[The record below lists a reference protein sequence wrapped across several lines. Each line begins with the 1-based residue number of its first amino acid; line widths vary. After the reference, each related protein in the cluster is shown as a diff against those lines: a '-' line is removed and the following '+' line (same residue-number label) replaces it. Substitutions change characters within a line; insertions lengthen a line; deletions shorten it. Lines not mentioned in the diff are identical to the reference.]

1 MPVKRLGAATPL
13 ADSTIT
19 LATVDTTG
27 VASVIASNKSLNPS
41 TVTIYIDPA
50 AGGGSET
57 NRVYQ
62 ASNLVVQG
70 GQVFETFRF
79 AVDVNDLIRVV
90 SDTSDVAFS
99 TTLAYEAE
107 GNTYITY
114 GQNRPEFSE
123 VGDIWIDSDTGE
135 VEFYTGSVWEPLA
148 YIGEGPTGPA
158 GGIGPL
164 GPTGPTGPQGAGV
177 SVLGSYATVELLES
191 DVPVGNIGDAYIV
204 QSNLYVWSDL
214 NQEWYDAGAFV
225 GPSGPTGN
233 TGPTGPGVT
242 GPTGPTGPLGPTG
255 PEGGPTG
262 PTGATGAT
270 GPTGPVG
277 ANGETGATGPAGV
290 TGPTGAL
297 GPTGPTGSTGAT
309 GPTGPTGA
317 SGQWDTAQVVDDKT
331 SSYTLLTADAGALI
345 TVSSSSNLEVT
356 VDDSLDLAAGQ
367 RIDLLRLGTGEV
379 TVVASGVTV
388 NGAPGLNLRA
398 RYSAATLLCIATDV
412 YVVIGDLKA

>member
-1 MPVKRLGAATPL
+1 MPVKRIGTATPL
-13 ADSTIT
+13 ADQVAT
-19 LATVDTTG
+19 LSAVDTTG
-27 VASVIASNKSLNPS
+27 VASVIASNKSLS
-41 TVTIYIDPA
+41 ESQVTIYIDPA
-50 AGGGSET
+50 DGGGSET

-62 ASNLVVQG
+62 ASNLTIQG

-79 AVDVNDLIRVV
+79 AVDVGDIISVI
-90 SDTSDVAFS
+90 SSTSDVAFS
-99 TTLAYEAE
+99 CSLAYESA
-107 GNTYITY
+107 GSSNITY
-114 GQNRPEFSE
+114 SQARPDFSE
-123 VGDIWIDSDTGE
+123 VGDIWISTVTGE
-135 VEFYTGSVWEPLA
+135 IEFYTGSGWQQVA
-148 YIGEGPTGPA
+148 YIGEGPTGPT
-158 GGIGPL
+158 GPL
-164 GPTGPTGPQGAGV
+164 GGVGPTGPTGPQGSGV
-177 SVLGSYATVELLES
+177 SVLGTYATLELLQA
-191 DVPVGNIGDAYIV
+191 DVPVGAIGDAYIV
-204 QSNLYVWSDL
+204 QSDLYVWSDL
-214 NQEWYDAGAFV
+214 NQEWYNAGPFV
-225 GPSGPTGN
+225 GPLGPTGA
-233 TGPTGPGVT
+233 TGATGPGIT

-262 PTGATGAT
+262 PTGATGPT

-277 ANGETGATGPAGV
+277 ANGETGATGPVGA

-297 GPTGPTGSTGAT
+297 GPTGPTGATGPT

-331 SSYTLLTADAGALI
+331 SSYTLLTADAGGLI

-356 VDDSLDLAAGQ
+356 VDDSLNLAAGQ

-388 NGAPGLNLRA
+388 NGAPGLKLRA